1 MNLAIVYCR
10 ACCGIQAPL
19 VNVEVHISNGLPSF
33 SIVGLANTA
42 VKESKERVRSA
53 LLNTHFEFP
62 AKRITVNLAP
72 ADLPKDGGRF
82 DLAIAVG
89 ILAASGQIPLEPL
102 QHYEFCAELALS
114 GKLRQVK
121 GILPFAIQTRNAM
134 RKLVIAQNSIA
145 EATLVQ
151 NVEIFPAE
159 HLLEICAHLSGNK
172 LLTPAKV
179 PIVQHLAKDLDFAEV
194 KGQPQARRV
203 MEIVAAGG
211 HSLLMT
217 GPPGTGKTMLASRLP
232 SILPELSD
240 DEALETAAIASI
252 SSQGFEP
259 IQWRQRP
266 FRTPHHTASNPALVG
281 GSNPPRPGEIS
292 LAHNGILF
300 LDELPEFNRRV
311 LETLREPLE
320 TGQIIISRAGYQAV
334 FPACFQLIAAMNP
347 CPCGYLTDPN
357 KDCSCTPTQIQ
368 CYRSR
373 ISGPILDRIDL
384 HIEVP
389 SLPKNTLFTHEVTPM
404 ETSLAIR
411 KRVMIAREKQ
421 LQRCNKINARLTNP
435 DIHRFCILQKSDQ
448 LLLEQAIQRLNL
460 SARAFYRILKVAR
473 TIADL
478 QDSKMINTHHLTEA
492 LSYRCTPGI
501 ASSC

>member
-1 MNLAIVYCR
+1 MSLAITYCR
-10 ACCGIQAPL
+10 ACCGIQAPQ
-19 VNVEVHISNGLPSF
+19 VTVEVHISNGLPSF
-33 SIVGLANTA
+33 SIVGLGDTA

-82 DLAIAVG
+82 DLAIAIG
-89 ILAASGQIPLEPL
+89 ILAASGQIPIESLKS
-102 QHYEFCAELALS
+102 YEFCAELALS
-114 GKLRQVK
+114 GELRPVK
-121 GILPFAIQTRNAM
+121 GVLPFVIQTAKAR
-134 RKLVIAQNSIA
+134 RKLVIAQNNII

-151 NVEIFPAE
+151 KVDIFPVA
-159 HLLEICAHLSGNK
+159 HLLDICGHLIGNK
-172 LLTPAKV
+172 LLTPAQL
-179 PIVQHLAKDLDFAEV
+179 PIIQPLTNNLDFSEV

-217 GPPGTGKTMLASRLP
+217 GPPGTGKTMLACRLP
-232 SILPELSD
+232 SILPELD
-240 DEALETAAIASI
+240 DNEALETAAIASI
-252 SSQGFEP
+252 SSQGFDA

-266 FRTPHHTASNPALVG
+266 FRAPHHTASSPALVG

-292 LAHNGILF
+292 LAHNGVLF
-300 LDELPEFNRRV
+300 LDELPEFSRQV

-320 TGQIIISRAGYQAV
+320 TGKITISRAGYQAV
-334 FPACFQLIAAMNP
+334 FPASFQLIAAMNP

-357 KDCSCTPTQIQ
+357 RDCSCTPTQIQ
-368 CYRSR
+368 RYRAR

-389 SLPKNTLFTHEVTPM
+389 SLPKKALFTHEATSI
-404 ETSLAIR
+404 ETSASMQ
-411 KRVMIAREKQ
+411 KRVLMAREKQ
-421 LQRCNKINARLTNP
+421 LKRHSKINAQLTNQE
-435 DIHRFCILQKSDQ
+435 IQRFCFLQKADR
-448 LLLEQAIQRLNL
+448 LLLEQAIQQLNL
-460 SARAFYRILKVAR
+460 SARAFYRILKIAR

-478 QDSKMINTHHLTEA
+478 QDSKMIETHHLTEA
-492 LSYRCTPGI
+492 LSYRGMHKL
-501 ASSC
+501 ANSV

>member
-1 MNLAIVYCR
+1 MNLAVIYCR
-10 ACCGIQAPL
+10 ACYGIQAPQ
-19 VNVEVHISNGLPSF
+19 VTVEVHISNGLPSF
-33 SIVGLANTA
+33 SIVGLADTA

-82 DLAIAVG
+82 DLAIAIG
-89 ILAASGQIPLEPL
+89 ILAASGQISIESLEY
-102 QHYEFCAELALS
+102 YEFCAELALS
-114 GKLRQVK
+114 GELRPVK
-121 GILPFAIQTRNAM
+121 GILPFAIQTGKAM
-134 RKLVIAQNSIA
+134 RKLIIAQNNII
-145 EATLVQ
+145 EASLVQ
-151 NVEIFPAE
+151 QVEVFPAA
-159 HLLEICAHLSGNK
+159 HLLDICGHLTGNK
-172 LLTPAKV
+172 LLLPAKLSII
-179 PIVQHLAKDLDFAEV
+179 PPLTNNLDFSEV

-211 HSLLMT
+211 HSLLMI

-232 SILPELSD
+232 SVLPELD
-240 DEALETAAIASI
+240 DNEALETAAIASI
-252 SSQGFEP
+252 SSQGFDA

-266 FRTPHHTASNPALVG
+266 FRSPHHTASSPALVG

-300 LDELPEFNRRV
+300 LDELPEFSRRV

-320 TGQIIISRAGYQAV
+320 TGKITISRAGYQTV
-334 FPACFQLIAAMNP
+334 FPARFQLIAAMNP
-347 CPCGYLTDPN
+347 CPCGYFTDPN
-357 KDCSCTPTQIQ
+357 RDCSCTPTQIQ
-368 CYRSR
+368 RYRAR

-389 SLPKNTLFTHEVTPM
+389 SLPKKALFTHETTLL
-404 ETSLAIR
+404 ETSSAIQ
-411 KRVMIAREKQ
+411 KRVLMAREKQ
-421 LQRCNKINARLTNP
+421 LQRQSKINAQLTNQE
-435 DIHRFCILQKSDQ
+435 IQRFCILQKTDR
-448 LLLEQAIQRLNL
+448 LLLERAIQQLNL

-478 QDSKMINTHHLTEA
+478 QDSKMIETPHLTEA
-492 LSYRCTPGI
+492 LSYRGMQI
-501 ASSC
+501 LDNSL